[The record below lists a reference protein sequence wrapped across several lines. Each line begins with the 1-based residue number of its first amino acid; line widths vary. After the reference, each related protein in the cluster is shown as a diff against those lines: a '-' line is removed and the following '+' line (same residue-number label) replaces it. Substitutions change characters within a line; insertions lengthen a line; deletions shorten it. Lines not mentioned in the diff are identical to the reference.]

1 MTARNGSPDGLTGGP
16 AGLNTLVQVAKVVVI
31 GAAALWL
38 VPLTFTASVAPNEI
52 GVRTSAVSGVLADDL
67 APGWHLRI
75 PAIHKLIL
83 LPSSYFMLDYTNDDK
98 GPQKPLTIRT
108 KDNNTVELDVSVP
121 LRIKPGEANQL
132 VAAGNHV
139 TDPDGRFRYQRLA
152 EETATSVLREEMA
165 TLDSVG
171 FYSTDRRLAASA
183 KTLDMLN
190 RQLAPMHV
198 EAQAVLVRAV
208 GFRPDYEKQLQT
220 IQLNEQNKLLDAAS
234 QKLANVQQSL
244 DNYVQGTS
252 AQVSARTQDWVKR
265 QAELERAYQVGLL
278 AVVDATPGAARA
290 KLAQLPAPE
299 VEALRQEAA
308 KIFGLDPAS
317 VSDGYLV
324 GIKNIQAET
333 LEYKNR
339 ITAAADGIE
348 GRLGAEGDAMVARV
362 QGEYETKLNGLLGT
376 PAGKAYVA
384 WQAAEN
390 IEFAKELTFSSGEGI
405 PSVLR
410 LRQFAEQFMGAR

>member
-1 MTARNGSPDGLTGGP
+1 VNGAMTGGR
-16 AGLNTLVQVAKVVVI
+16 LVAVAKTVVL
-31 GAAALWL
+31 GAVVLWI
-38 VPLTFTASVAPNEI
+38 VPAVFFAGVAPNEL

-67 APGWHLRI
+67 GPGWHWRI

-98 GPQKPLTIRT
+98 GPQKPLAIRT
-108 KDNNTVELDVSVP
+108 KDNNTVDLDVSVP
-121 LRIKPGEANQL
+121 LRIKPGEGHAL
-132 VAAGNHV
+132 VASGNHV
-139 TDPDGRFRYQRLA
+139 LDPDGRFRYQRLA

-183 KTLDMLN
+183 KALELLN
-190 RQLAPMHV
+190 RQLAAMHV

-208 GFRPDYEKQLQT
+208 RFRPDYEKQLQT

-234 QKLANVQQSL
+234 QKLATVQQSL

-252 AQVSARTQDWVKR
+252 AQVSAHTQDWVKR

-278 AVVDATPGAARA
+278 AVADATPGAARA
-290 KLAQLPAPE
+290 KLAQTAAAD
-299 VEALRQEAA
+299 VEALREQAA
-308 KIFGLDPAS
+308 KIFGVDAAS

-339 ITAAADGIE
+339 VTAQADAIQ
-348 GRLGAEGDAMVARV
+348 GRLTAEGEAMVARV
-362 QGEYETKLNGLLGT
+362 QGEYETKLNALLGT

-384 WQAAEN
+384 WQAADN
-390 IEFAKELTFSSGEGI
+390 IEFAKALTFSSAEGI
-405 PSVLR
+405 PAVLR

>member
-1 MTARNGSPDGLTGGP
+1 VNK
-16 AGLNTLVQVAKVVVI
+16 LVQASKVVVI
-31 GAAALWL
+31 GALALWL
-38 VPLTFTASVAPNEI
+38 FTALLTATVAPNEI

-67 APGWHLRI
+67 APGWHWRL
-75 PAIHKLIL
+75 PGVHKLIV

-98 GPQKPLTIRT
+98 GPQKPLAIRT

-121 LRIKPGEANQL
+121 MRVKPGEANQL
-132 VAAGNHV
+132 VASGNHV

-183 KTLDMLN
+183 KALEMLN
-190 RQLAPMHV
+190 RQLAAMHV

-208 GFRPDYEKQLQT
+208 RFRPDYEKQLQT

-234 QKLANVQQSL
+234 QKLATVQQSL

-290 KLAQLPAPE
+290 KLATLPAAD
-299 VEALRQEAA
+299 VTAMRQDAA

-339 ITAAADGIE
+339 ITAEADGIE

-384 WQAAEN
+384 WQAADN
-390 IEFAKELTFSSGEGI
+390 VEFGKALTFSSGEGI

-410 LRQFAEQFMGAR
+410 LRQFAEQFMGVR

>member
-1 MTARNGSPDGLTGGP
+1 MTR
-16 AGLNTLVQVAKVVVI
+16 LVQLAKIIVV
-31 GAAALWL
+31 GAIVLWIVPAL
-38 VPLTFTASVAPNEI
+38 FTAGVAPNEI
-52 GVRTSAVSGVLADDL
+52 GVRTSAVSGVLDDDL
-67 APGWHLRI
+67 MPGWHWRL
-75 PAIHKLIL
+75 PGVHKLTR

-98 GPQKPLTIRT
+98 GPQKPLVIRT

-121 LRIKPGEANQL
+121 LRIKPGEAHAL
-132 VAAGNHV
+132 VASGNHV

-152 EETATSVLREEMA
+152 EETTTSVLREEMA

-171 FYSTDRRLAASA
+171 FYSTDRRLGASG
-183 KTLDMLN
+183 KTLEMLN
-190 RQLAPMHV
+190 RQLGAMHV

-208 GFRPDYEKQLQT
+208 RFRPDYEKQLQT

-252 AQVSARTQDWVKR
+252 AQVSARIQDWVKR

-278 AVVDATPGAARA
+278 AVADATPGAARA
-290 KLAQLPAPE
+290 KLAQLPPADIDG
-299 VEALRQEAA
+299 LRQQAA
-308 KIFGLDPAS
+308 KIFGVDAAS
-317 VSDGYLV
+317 VSDAYLV

-339 ITAAADGIE
+339 ITAQADAIE

-384 WQAAEN
+384 WQAADN
-390 IEFAKELTFSSGEGI
+390 VGFAKTLTFSSAEGI